1 MTFEFE
7 CDDVENVILPCL
19 FAVTETPRDESTE
32 KSEDEERE
40 EESPREG
47 DDEVATDEPANVGDD
62 EEVAGATALHPD
74 PDDDAFDAEGET
86 NPNQLSSNVPQRL
99 TISQS
104 PRRSTSDNQDEVNDI
119 DLIFSSDDKEFTQ
132 EDLISISYYEPWQK
146 CGKSGTPIL
155 TNFASI
161 GSDQEGADELGSG
174 AALEDIACSS
184 SDIDADRFY
193 NAIKANVQT
202 QYSVQSN
209 DSLNQSGSGGN
220 CGNGG
225 NGGVSTKESSM
236 EKDSDNEAKPD
247 ESFDTFEQVN
257 YTTLGRRWTNYN
269 VLLETDISKCG
280 ITEEGGNGA
289 NGGTAA
295 AAAAEMRRRNTCPNP
310 PAYRPI
316 IHREAMRR
324 HNMANT
330 GGVNRCP
337 LAVKFS
343 RNARSQQG
351 GNVRTPRSNIVDPKK
366 DGPKRSSSA
375 QTDISAL
382 PEHWR
387 SESHLNGGMGSVFF
401 TLPSKFVAPP
411 GFNYYRV
418 PLK

>member
-1 MTFEFE
+1 MKYSHLSIS
-7 CDDVENVILPCL
+7 VS
-19 FAVTETPRDESTE
+19 ETPRDDSTE
-32 KSEDEERE
+32 KSDAENVDAAPMPDEGAASRSANAADATNVPVVEVGGAEALRDEEADDVFLAD
-40 EESPREG
+40 G
-47 DDEVATDEPANVGDD
+47 DGNKERSQND
-62 EEVAGATALHPD
+62 
-74 PDDDAFDAEGET
+74 
-86 NPNQLSSNVPQRL
+86 SRRL
-99 TISQS
+99 RMSQS
-104 PRRSTSDNQDEVNDI
+104 PRRSGSENQDEVDDI

-161 GSDQEGADELGSG
+161 GSDQEGNDELGSET
-174 AALEDIACSS
+174 AIENVACST
-184 SDIDADRFY
+184 SDIDTDGFY
-193 NAIKANVQT
+193 NALKAHKLR
-202 QYSVQSN
+202 SN
-209 DSLNQSGSGGN
+209 DSLNQRGCLG
-220 CGNGG
+220 
-225 NGGVSTKESSM
+225 KES
-236 EKDSDNEAKPD
+236 DNGPKAD
-247 ESFDTFEQVN
+247 DSFDTFEEQVN
-257 YTTLGRRWTNYN
+257 YTKLGRRWTNYN

-280 ITEEGGNGA
+280 ITEEGSDGASGNA
-289 NGGTAA
+289 VT
-295 AAAAEMRRRNTCPNP
+295 AAEMRRRNTCPNP

-324 HNMANT
+324 HNMANPS
-330 GGVNRCP
+330 VNRCP

-343 RNARSQQG
+343 RNARSQY
-351 GNVRTPRSNIVDPKK
+351 GNSVASPRPIIVDPNK